1 MILRALT
8 IKQPWASLLV
18 AGIKTVENRS
28 WTTAHRGPLAIHAGA
43 ARERNAAQM
52 IVDCLGRDL
61 TPGERAWWML
71 DAELPQGQVLGVVDL
86 LDVVPVEQT
95 HEGESP
101 WAIGPW
107 CWRVRP
113 GWQFKPHAR
122 PTLAGK
128 LGLWKWDS
136 GDLRIGKWRE

>member
-28 WTTAHRGPLAIHAGA
+28 WTTAYRGPLAIHAGA

-52 IVDCLGRDL
+52 IADCLGRDL
-61 TPGERAWWML
+61 TASERVRWLL
-71 DAELPQGQVLGVVDL
+71 DADLPQGQVLGVVEL
-86 LDVVPVEQT
+86 IDVVPVEQT
-95 HEGESP
+95 HEGDSP

-136 GDLRIGKWRE
+136 GDLRIGAGRE

>member
-61 TPGERAWWML
+61 TASERVRWLL
-71 DAELPQGQVLGVVDL
+71 DADLPQGQVLGVVEL
-86 LDVVPVEQT
+86 IDVVPVEQT

-113 GWQFKPHAR
+113 GWQFQPHAR